1 MISTEEQY
9 VKAILEQ
16 EDNTKALYDLTCFYD
31 QQGNRNGARY
41 LAMQLQTRWL
51 DSYMEPLIEQYCEF
65 LIEKKQT
72 IRNKLML
79 LCFIFSLMISILM
92 FILQIHIG
100 IIVFQFISC
109 MIILFYAM
117 KNRMIKNFLVRQEEA
132 LKPYVNEEVWNYF
145 HK

>member
-51 DSYMEPLIEQYCEF
+51 EPYMEPLIEQYCEF

>member
-31 QQGNRNGARY
+31 QQGNRDGARY

-79 LCFIFSLMISILM
+79 LCFIFSVIFRLR
-92 FILQIHIG
+92 G
-100 IIVFQFISC
+100 
-109 MIILFYAM
+109 
-117 KNRMIKNFLVRQEEA
+117 FLSLSQCC
-132 LKPYVNEEVWNYF
+132 
-145 HK
+145 